1 MIPYVEVHPIT
12 LGGLVIHPFGILVMT
27 GCLIGFFVTR
37 RHGKTRG
44 LNPQAFEFLAAWT
57 LPWGFALAHM
67 VALAA
72 YNPEEMLNNPWLLF
86 KFKDGM
92 SSFGG
97 FYGGALAGFV
107 YLRFNKLSVIEY
119 GEAAVIGLTVGMF
132 FGRLGCSLI
141 HDHPGRHADFFLA
154 VRYPDGPRHDLG
166 FYEWLLIIAIL
177 AVIFFLRRRNPP
189 AGVIMGT
196 VCLIYAPVR
205 FGLDFLRVADRLYFG
220 LTPGQYF
227 AMPLFAIGLWLLITV
242 GLRDLSQARR
252 S

>member
-12 LGGLVIHPFGILVMT
+12 LGGLVIHPFGILVAT
-27 GCLIGFFVTR
+27 GCVIGFFVTR
-37 RHGKTRG
+37 WHGKTRG
-44 LNPQAFEFLAAWT
+44 LDPQEFEFLALWT
-57 LPWGFALAHM
+57 LSCGFALAHV

-86 KFKDGM
+86 KFKVGI

-97 FYGGALAGFV
+97 FYGGALAGIV
-107 YLRFNKLSVIEY
+107 YLRLNKLSVIDY

-132 FGRLGCSLI
+132 FGRLGCSLV
-141 HDHPGRHADFFLA
+141 HDHPGRHTDFFLA

-166 FYEWLLIIAIL
+166 FYEWLLTIAIL

-189 AGVIMGT
+189 AGVILGT

-227 AMPLFAIGLWLLITV
+227 AIPLFAIGLWLLVTAK
-242 GLRDLSQARR
+242 ARASVAR
-252 S
+252 M